1 MSISQLKAHIESYMN
16 TLHIYDNL
24 IDKNN
29 NQINVF
35 QNYILELQ
43 NQNDAHIIKKKET
56 ENEIKKVQQQI
67 KELEDKAKVNQ
78 SIKTIQQ
85 LLPHIQNEYQYQ
97 ILTKIISDV
106 EYSKIYLSDY
116 EPNTD
121 VKKKDVIGTIK
132 ILGTYNEKKKLREEY
147 EVKIYKDSPKGTFWC
162 NCADHKFN
170 SSKKGTSCK
179 HICFLVCKVM
189 KIFDLNFFA
198 TKKLNQ
204 LQIDAL
210 IQKLTSDSLW
220 KDSSLA
226 KEFEKITLE
235 TFKNY
240 MKQLE
245 DCCPICFNDLEEHE
259 KPTLLACPTCHNYTH
274 KECMEVWLEKQQRC
288 VLCKS
293 DIWGN
298 YSKVKTGGSV
308 TKQMSI

>member
-1 MSISQLKAHIESYMN
+1 MSISDLKALIEKYMN
-16 TLHIYDNL
+16 TLKNYDNL
-24 IDKNN
+24 IDNN
-29 NQINVF
+29 NQQINVYQKYIEDLQT
-35 QNYILELQ
+35 QN
-43 NQNDAHIIKKKET
+43 NNSVIKKQEIET
-56 ENEIKKVQQQI
+56 IITDFRKQI
-67 KELEDKAKVNQ
+67 KALEDKSTVNQ

-85 LLPHIQNEYQYQ
+85 LLPHIQNDYQYQ

-121 VKKKDVIGTIK
+121 VKKKDIIGTIK

-226 KEFEKITLE
+226 KEFEKITLD
-235 TFKNY
+235 TFKNF

-245 DCCPICFNDLEEHE
+245 DCCPICFNDLEENE
-259 KPTLLACPTCHNYTH
+259 KPILLACPTCHNYTH

-298 YSKVKTGGSV
+298 YAKVKTGASV
-308 TKQMSI
+308 TKQMCV